1 MLDAGLG
8 APWIPNQV
16 GADVERIVMME
27 LDRRGLLIGS
37 TALFATACAPQVPLT
52 DLAASNTAMAA
63 LEAKAGG
70 RVGAFIL
77 DTASGKS
84 SGYRYDELFGMCS
97 TFKLALAAAVLQA
110 GQRGSF
116 DPGKMLPFTKADI
129 VANSPVAATNLDKGA
144 MSMLAMAEAIQK
156 TSDNTAANLL
166 IREFGGPEAVTKIFR
181 SWGDGVTR
189 LDRYEP
195 AMNNVPPGEVRD
207 TTSPRA
213 FAQTMARLLTA
224 DSILQS
230 ASRETLIGW
239 MIDTKT
245 GSERIRA
252 GLPPSWRAGDKTG
265 TGWGSTYN
273 NKTNDVAIFW
283 PPARP
288 PVIVTAYY
296 EADGRYDEIRDADQA
311 LLADI
316 GQIAAAQV
324 VEWHGGLD

>member
-1 MLDAGLG
+1 M
-8 APWIPNQV
+8 QF
-16 GADVERIVMME
+16 
-27 LDRRGLLIGS
+27 DRRTILAGSAAVGLS
-37 TALFATACAPQVPLT
+37 ACMRTVPT
-52 DLAASNTAMAA
+52 TQSVAANTAMAE
-63 LEAKAGG
+63 LEVKAGG
-70 RVGAFIL
+70 RLGSFML
-77 DTASGKS
+77 DTASRKS
-84 SGYRYDELFGMCS
+84 TGHRHDELFGMCS
-97 TFKLALAAAVLQA
+97 TFKLTLAAAVLEA
-110 GQRGSF
+110 GQRGTV
-116 DPGKMLPFTKADI
+116 DPSKMLAFTKADI
-129 VANSPVAATNLDKGA
+129 VANSPATNANLEKGA

-166 IREFGGPEAVTKIFR
+166 IREFGGPEAVTRTFR
-181 SWGDGVTR
+181 SWGDKVTR

-213 FAQTMARLLTA
+213 FAQIMARLLST

-230 ASRETLIGW
+230 AARERLIQW

-252 GLPPSWRAGDKTG
+252 GLPSSWRAGDKTG

-311 LLADI
+311 VLAEV
-316 GQIAAAQV
+316 GRIAAAQAV
-324 VEWHGGLD
+324 QWHRELD

>member
-1 MLDAGLG
+1 MQ
-8 APWIPNQV
+8 I
-16 GADVERIVMME
+16 
-27 LDRRGLLIGS
+27 DRRTILAGSAILGLSACMRALPAEQ
-37 TALFATACAPQVPLT
+37 TAMPFPNA
-52 DLAASNTAMAA
+52 AMAA
-63 LEAKAGG
+63 LEARAGG
-70 RVGAFIL
+70 RLGAFIL

-84 SGYRYDELFGMCS
+84 RGYRYDELFGMCS
-97 TFKLALAAAVLQA
+97 TFKFALAAAVLQA
-110 GQRGSF
+110 GQRGTF
-116 DPGKMLPFTKADI
+116 DPGKMLPFTNDDI
-129 VANSPVAATNLDKGA
+129 VANSPAATANLDKGA

-166 IREFGGPEAVTKIFR
+166 IREFGGPEAVTRIFR

-213 FAQTMARLLTA
+213 FAQTMARLLTTN
-224 DSILQS
+224 SILQS
-230 ASRETLIGW
+230 ASRETLIEW

-265 TGWGSTYN
+265 TGWGSTYD

-283 PPARP
+283 PPSRP

-296 EADGRYDEIRDADQA
+296 EADGKYDDVRDVDQA
-311 LLADI
+311 ALAEV
-316 GQIAAAQV
+316 GRIAKAQA

>member
-1 MLDAGLG
+1 MK
-8 APWIPNQV
+8 I
-16 GADVERIVMME
+16 
-27 LDRRGLLIGS
+27 DRRVLLSASAALGLS
-37 TALFATACAPQVPLT
+37 ACMRAMPVDGIAAVAP
-52 DLAASNTAMAA
+52 NTQMAA

-70 RVGAFIL
+70 RLGALIL
-77 DTASGKS
+77 DTASGRMT
-84 SGYRYDELFGMCS
+84 GHRHDELFGMCS

-110 GQRGSF
+110 GQRGSVNP
-116 DPGKMLPFTKADI
+116 DKMVSFTKADVI
-129 VANSPVAATNLDKGA
+129 ANSPAATANLGQGG

-166 IREFGGPEAVTKIFR
+166 IREFGGPDAVTRIFR
-181 SWGDGVTR
+181 SWGDGMSR

-207 TTSPRA
+207 TTTPRA
-213 FAQTMARLLTA
+213 FAQTMARLLTTDA
-224 DSILQS
+224 ILDSQH
-230 ASRETLIGW
+230 RERLVQW

-245 GSERIRA
+245 GSERLRA

-283 PPARP
+283 PPALP
-288 PVIVTAYY
+288 PVIVASYY
-296 EADGRYDEIRDADQA
+296 EADGKFDEVRDADQA
-311 LLADI
+311 VLAEV
-316 GQIAAAQV
+316 GRIAAAQT

>member
-1 MLDAGLG
+1 M
-8 APWIPNQV
+8 QF
-16 GADVERIVMME
+16 
-27 LDRRGLLIGS
+27 DRRTILAGSAAFGLS
-37 TALFATACAPQVPLT
+37 ACMRTVPATQSVAP
-52 DLAASNTAMAA
+52 NTAMAE
-63 LEAKAGG
+63 LEVKAGG
-70 RVGAFIL
+70 RLGSFML

-84 SGYRYDELFGMCS
+84 TGYRHDELFGMCS
-97 TFKLALAAAVLQA
+97 TFKLTLAAAVLEA
-110 GQRGSF
+110 GQRGTVDSS
-116 DPGKMLPFTKADI
+116 KMLAFTKADI
-129 VANSPVAATNLDKGA
+129 VANSPAANANLDKGA

-166 IREFGGPEAVTKIFR
+166 IREFGGPEAVTRTFR
-181 SWGDGVTR
+181 SWGDNVTR

-195 AMNNVPPGEVRD
+195 AMNNVPLGEVRD

-213 FAQTMARLLTA
+213 FAQTMARLLST

-230 ASRETLIGW
+230 AARERLIQW

-252 GLPPSWRAGDKTG
+252 GLPTSWRAGDKTG

-311 LLADI
+311 VLAEV
-316 GQIAAAQV
+316 GRIAAAQAV
-324 VEWHGGLD
+324 QWHRELD

>member
-1 MLDAGLG
+1 M
-8 APWIPNQV
+8 QF
-16 GADVERIVMME
+16 
-27 LDRRGLLIGS
+27 DRRTILAGSAAFGLS
-37 TALFATACAPQVPLT
+37 ACMRTVPTTQSVAP
-52 DLAASNTAMAA
+52 NTAMAE
-63 LEAKAGG
+63 LEVKAGG
-70 RVGAFIL
+70 RLGSFML

-84 SGYRYDELFGMCS
+84 TGHRHDELFGMCS
-97 TFKLALAAAVLQA
+97 TFKLTLAAAVLEA
-110 GQRGSF
+110 GQRGTV
-116 DPGKMLPFTKADI
+116 DPSKMLAFTKADI
-129 VANSPVAATNLDKGA
+129 VANSPAANANLDKGA

-166 IREFGGPEAVTKIFR
+166 IREFGGPEAVTRTFR
-181 SWGDGVTR
+181 SWGDNVTR

-213 FAQTMARLLTA
+213 FAQTMARLLST

-230 ASRETLIGW
+230 AARERLIQW

-252 GLPPSWRAGDKTG
+252 GLPSSWRAGDKTG

-311 LLADI
+311 VLAEV
-316 GQIAAAQV
+316 GRIAAAQAV
-324 VEWHGGLD
+324 QWHRELE